1 MRAISKIARLELSV
15 MFYSP
20 IAWLL
25 LVVFTVMTGRIFF
38 LWLGMALSQQDV
50 GHGGLRPL
58 TEMLFA
64 GNFGV
69 LQNVQNDL
77 FLYIPLLTMGLISRE
92 LHSGSMKLLMSSPVR
107 ISEIVLGKYLAMMVY
122 CLLLALVLTAI
133 MFAAGLAVESLDYPA
148 VICGIVGIYL
158 LACSYSAIGLFLSTL
173 TPYQVVAAISTF
185 AVFGALIF
193 LGNMG
198 QSIPV
203 VRDLLYWLSIHG
215 RADDFREGLISTKHV
230 FYFLSVIVL
239 FLSFSVLKLSQGRK
253 AESRSVKAGK
263 YVAVSAA
270 VFLFGYVT
278 SLPALTGYLDMT
290 RIKSQ
295 TLTDASVEIIE
306 QVEGP
311 WKITSYVNIL
321 DAFAAHGMPEGW
333 NFDYDRYERYLRYNP
348 ELEMDYVF
356 YYATS
361 TNEELYRANP
371 GKSDEALARQAAKQW
386 GLDFDKILSPAEIEK
401 IIDLEPEQYRFVRYV
416 EWHEKSAPIRLYKDT
431 YRLPFEEHRSA
442 ALKRLLIGARKVAV
456 LTGHGERSAYRKGS
470 RDYQKTL
477 TEVSYRGALI
487 SHGFEFVELSPDGA
501 VPDDIDVLLIAGPD
515 TAYTEAELQEI
526 ENYIATGGNLIVAG
540 EPGKLEIL
548 NRLVEKLGVRF
559 EPGQVFQDHEDFPAD
574 MIHARYSDLAAQYA
588 FEPAR
593 FQEDDP
599 VILTGAVAL
608 TLLEGGPFEAAPILV
623 ANRNTAWGGAGA
635 APSFDETAHAPA
647 NDRLTSDTLAYAL
660 TRTLSG
666 KEQRII
672 VIGDA
677 DFMSL
682 AELSRERSDLPTNN
696 EAFVADLFRWMS
708 DGHYPV
714 DTTRADF
721 PDKTVLTDQTGIM
734 WLKVVFFGLI
744 PLILTVFATT
754 LLIRRRRR

>member
-25 LVVFTVMTGRIFF
+25 LVVFTVMTSRVFV
-38 LWLGMALSQQDV
+38 LWLNIALYDQDI
-50 GHGGLRPL
+50 GHGGLQPL
-58 TEMLFA
+58 TKLLFA
-64 GNFGV
+64 STFGV
-69 LQNVQNDL
+69 IQNVQNDL

-92 LHSGSMKLLMSSPVR
+92 LHSGSMKLLMSSPLR

-122 CLLLALVLTAI
+122 CLLLALILTAI
-133 MFAAGLAVESLDYPA
+133 MFAAGLVVESLDYPA
-148 VICGIVGIYL
+148 VISAIIGIYL

-203 VRDLLYWLSIHG
+203 VRDILYWLSIHG
-215 RADDFREGLISTKHV
+215 RADAFREGLISTKHI
-230 FYFLSVIVL
+230 FYFLSVVVL
-239 FLSFSVLKLSQGRK
+239 FLSFSILKLSQGRK
-253 AESRSVKAGK
+253 AESRGTKAGK
-263 YVAVSAA
+263 YVAVSMG
-270 VFLFGYVT
+270 VFLFGYIT
-278 SLPALTGYLDMT
+278 SLPAITGYLDMT
-290 RIKSQ
+290 RTQSQ
-295 TLTDASVEIIE
+295 TLTDTSVEIVE
-306 QVEGP
+306 QIEGP

-321 DAFAAHGMPEGW
+321 DAFAAHGMPGGW
-333 NFDYDRYERYLRYNP
+333 NLDYDRYERYLRYNP
-348 ELEMDYVF
+348 ELEMEYVF

-361 TNEELYRANP
+361 TNEELYQANP

-386 GLDFDKILSPAEIEK
+386 GLNFDDILSPAEIGK

-416 EWHEKSAPIRLYKDT
+416 EWNGKSAPIRLFKDSW
-431 YRLPFEEHRSA
+431 RFPFEEHRSA
-442 ALKRLLIGARKVAV
+442 ALKRLLVGARKVAV

-487 SHGFEFVELSPDGA
+487 SHGFEFAELSPDVP
-501 VPDDIDVLLIAGPD
+501 VPDDVDLLLIADPD
-515 TAYTEAELQEI
+515 TAYTEAELRQI
-526 ENYIATGGNLIVAG
+526 DNYIAAGGNLIIAG
-540 EPGKLEIL
+540 EPGKPEVL
-548 NRLVEKLGVRF
+548 NGLVDKLGVRF
-559 EPGQVFQDHEDFPAD
+559 EPGQVFQDHEDLPAD
-574 MIHARYSDLAAQYA
+574 MILARYSDLAAQYA

-593 FQEDDP
+593 FREDDP
-599 VILTGAVAL
+599 VVLTGAVAL
-608 TLLEGGPFEAAPILV
+608 TLLEDAPFKASPILV
-623 ANRNTAWGGAGA
+623 ADRNTAWRGASA
-635 APSFDETAHAPA
+635 APSFEDTAHEPA
-647 NDRLTSDTLAYAL
+647 TGRLTSNTLAYAL
-660 TRTLSG
+660 TRTVSG
-666 KEQRII
+666 KEQRIM

-682 AELSRERSDLPTNN
+682 AELSRERADLPTNN
-696 EAFVADLFRWMS
+696 EPFVADLFRWMS

-714 DTTRADF
+714 DTTRPDF
-721 PDKTVLTDQTGIM
+721 PDKTVLIDQAGIK
-734 WLKVVFFGLI
+734 WLRVVYFGLI
-744 PLILTVFATT
+744 PLILTVFAAT